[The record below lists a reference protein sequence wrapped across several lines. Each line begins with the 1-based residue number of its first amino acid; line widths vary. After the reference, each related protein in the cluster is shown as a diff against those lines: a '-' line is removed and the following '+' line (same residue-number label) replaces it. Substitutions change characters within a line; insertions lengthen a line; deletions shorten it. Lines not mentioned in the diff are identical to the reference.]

1 MDDNTTLVLI
11 FAVIFGC
18 EALSRHLRT
27 KQATAKQKQSNLAL
41 EAEIQQLNANQTQ
54 LIERIQTIYPYLK
67 MLDFSENAQL
77 VNQDDSV
84 RQ

>member
-54 LIERIQTIYPYLK
+54 LIERIQTLEAIVTDDGYQLK
-67 MLDFSENAQL
+67 QEVKKLA
-77 VNQDDSV
+77 
-84 RQ
+84 